1 MYSEIEREAA
11 NWVLEQA
18 DDGILITNDDVKE
31 KALEIAK
38 RVNLPNLKASDGW
51 IDRLKK
57 RKGISLR
64 MVTHIPAGLT
74 GQHQPLDVG
83 VNKPFKAQ
91 YRKEFHKWRKMQKK
105 SDATKGKNM
114 KNPTR
119 QDVLN
124 FTSAAWESITEE
136 CIKNAFLKSE
146 ITFVESIFE
155 VEEEMADL

>member
-38 RVNLPNLKASDGW
+38 WVNLPNLKASDGW

-64 MVTHIPAGLT
+64 MVTHTTVKTEFSEKDL
-74 GQHQPLDVG
+74 
-83 VNKPFKAQ
+83 VNKF
-91 YRKEFHKWRKMQKK
+91 
-105 SDATKGKNM
+105 G
-114 KNPTR
+114 
-119 QDVLN
+119 
-124 FTSAAWESITEE
+124 
-136 CIKNAFLKSE
+136 C
-146 ITFVESIFE
+146 
-155 VEEEMADL
+155 

>member
-57 RKGISLR
+57 RK
-64 MVTHIPAGLT
+64 
-74 GQHQPLDVG
+74 
-83 VNKPFKAQ
+83 
-91 YRKEFHKWRKMQKK
+91 
-105 SDATKGKNM
+105 
-114 KNPTR
+114 
-119 QDVLN
+119 
-124 FTSAAWESITEE
+124 
-136 CIKNAFLKSE
+136 
-146 ITFVESIFE
+146 SIFRSSFLL
-155 VEEEMADL
+155 D